1 MAINKELLQET
12 FDIYDNETIV
22 EIINI
27 FFEEH
32 PDRIKALD
40 EATSNKDSELLR
52 TTAHGLK
59 GVISHFHAEEA
70 RSLAKKLED
79 KGAEGDFS
87 GTEEIKEKLF
97 HELDEMMEELK
108 EIKKKYQ

>member
-32 PDRIKALD
+32 PGRIKALD
-40 EATSNKDSELLR
+40 EATNNKDSELLR

-70 RSLAKKLED
+70 RNLAKKLED
-79 KGAEGDFS
+79 KGTEGNFN
-87 GTEEIKEKLF
+87 GTDEIKEKLYR
-97 HELDEMMEELK
+97 ELDKMMEELE
-108 EIKKKYQ
+108 EIKKNYQ